1 MSETKNTILKND
13 FIMPNY
19 NNANIVDLMRAI
31 YCKYGIKTE
40 MNKNV
45 ETFKTMMPNNKHTL
59 FILSDGTGSN
69 LINKLNDNSIL
80 KRNKKKDII
89 TVFPSTTACVLTSV
103 VTAHFPESH
112 GIWGWFNYDRRLNI
126 DYCPLLFC
134 DRKSETNLLDYNIKP
149 QQLFVQNSLLN
160 NLNTKVNVLFP
171 NYIYDS
177 VYSNFVI
184 NKENRYSYNDFND
197 IVNFMKKNCNNEDE
211 SYTYLYLPDIDT
223 LEHENGIDNEIV
235 KNKLEE
241 IEILIEKICE
251 NKNLTIIFTAD
262 HGQTNITKDIIL
274 NFEEYN
280 NMFYAYPSIDYGT
293 ASYYIKKGYENA
305 FEKSFKEKYS
315 DDMILFKTEDLI
327 NNNFFGIG
335 HFESR
340 AKDNLG
346 EYISICK
353 KGSYLINNPNI
364 EKYYGKIKG
373 NHSGLSYDEMII
385 PLIIIDTNNL
395 K

>member
-1 MSETKNTILKND
+1 MNKTINTILKND

-19 NNANIVDLMRAI
+19 SNVNIVDLMRSI

-45 ETFKTMMPNNKHTL
+45 ETFKTMIPNNKHTL
-59 FILSDGTGSN
+59 FVLSDGTGSN

-103 VTAHFPESH
+103 VTAHFPERH
-112 GIWGWFNYDRRLNI
+112 GIWGWFNYDRSFDI
-126 DYCPLLFC
+126 DYRPLLFC
-134 DRKSETNLLDYNIKP
+134 DRKSETDLLDYNIKQ
-149 QQLFVQNSLLN
+149 QQLFVQDSLLN

-184 NKENRYSYNDFND
+184 NKKNRYSYNDFND
-197 IVNFMKKNCNNEDE
+197 IVNFMEKNCKNEDE
-211 SYTYLYLPDIDT
+211 SYTYLYIPDIDT

-241 IEILIEKICE
+241 IETLIEKICK
-251 NKNLTIIFTAD
+251 NKDLTIIFTAD
-262 HGQTNITKDIIL
+262 HGQINITKDIIL
-274 NFEEYN
+274 DFEEYS

-305 FEKSFKEKYS
+305 FEKSFNE
-315 DDMILFKTEDLI
+315 
-327 NNNFFGIG
+327 
-335 HFESR
+335 
-340 AKDNLG
+340 
-346 EYISICK
+346 
-353 KGSYLINNPNI
+353 
-364 EKYYGKIKG
+364 
-373 NHSGLSYDEMII
+373 
-385 PLIIIDTNNL
+385 
-395 K
+395 